1 MHDAVSKV
9 VVVGGGQA
17 GLAVSHELTRAG
29 VEHVVLER
37 GRVAE
42 TWRGRWDS
50 FCLVTP
56 NWSLQLPDHAYSGA
70 DPDGYLVRDE
80 IVDYLEG
87 YAASFQAPVNEG
99 VEVTALQ
106 PGTGSRFRV
115 STNAGHRAT

>member
-1 MHDAVSKV
+1 MGTPSRKV

-17 GLAVSHELTRAG
+17 GLSVSHELTRAG

-37 GRVAE
+37 GRVAQ

-70 DPDGYLVRDE
+70 DPDESDACSE
-80 IVDYLEG
+80 
-87 YAASFQAPVNEG
+87 P
-99 VEVTALQ
+99 
-106 PGTGSRFRV
+106 
-115 STNAGHRAT
+115 